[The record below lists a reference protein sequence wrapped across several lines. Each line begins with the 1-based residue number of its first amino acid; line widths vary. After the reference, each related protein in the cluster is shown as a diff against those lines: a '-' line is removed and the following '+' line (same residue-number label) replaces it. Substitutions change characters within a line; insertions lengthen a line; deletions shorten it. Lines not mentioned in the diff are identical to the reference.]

1 MDCDCVVLKRQLKD
15 RDDTIQRLVRILD
28 ELTSKAQPL
37 VSEDSVNSYC
47 AKCTQ

>member
-1 MDCDCVVLKRQLKD
+1 MDCDCVALKRQLKD

-28 ELTSKAQPL
+28 ELTSKTQPL
-37 VSEDSVNSYC
+37 VSEDSVNSYF